1 MAEGEQDKGKR
12 LTGLCEKGKYLVET
26 YLKPF
31 YLSLSCSSS
40 EEPKASHNRVD
51 LEGPSHPRA
60 PKYTLSI

>member
-31 YLSLSCSSS
+31 YISLFES
-40 EEPKASHNRVD
+40 R
-51 LEGPSHPRA
+51 LEGGG
-60 PKYTLSI
+60 